1 MILYNM
7 LWKPLFFLFLQSYL
21 TLTQSDC
28 VCTTVPCPTE
38 GNNHIIM
45 GNGSADMNYIY
56 KFHNNYEVVVSASGT
71 ITPHSLD
78 NGSGTT
84 SCTQHYS
91 RILEDDGEQNCDAGH
106 ILANRLGGYGNIP
119 TNIFPQNSSIN
130 RGTYAQ
136 FEGDIYD
143 CIKNGAN
150 SGFLSWEFY
159 YDNDEHT
166 MPNSV
171 KYVAKFD
178 GGSCDTFSTLFLN

>member
-1 MILYNM
+1 M
-7 LWKPLFFLFLQSYL
+7 LRSIFPLFLQVYL
-21 TLTQSDC
+21 TYASC
-28 VCTTVPCPTE
+28 VCTTVPCPIE

-45 GNGSADMNYIY
+45 GNGSADINYIY
-56 KFHNNYEVVVSASGT
+56 KLHNNYEVVISASGT
-71 ITPHSLD
+71 ITSGSLD

-91 RILEDDGEQNCDAGH
+91 RLLEDDGQEDCDAGH

-136 FEGDIYD
+136 FEGNIYD
-143 CIKNGAN
+143 CIKNGSN
-150 SGFLSWEFY
+150 IGHLSWEFY
-159 YDNDEHT
+159 YENYEHT

-171 KYVAKFD
+171 KYIANFD
-178 GGSCDTFSTLFLN
+178 GGNCNNISSLFLN

>member
-1 MILYNM
+1 MM
-7 LWKPLFFLFLQSYL
+7 WKPLFFLFLQSYVIL
-21 TLTQSDC
+21 TNSEC

-38 GNNHIIM
+38 GNNHVIM

-119 TNIFPQNSSIN
+119 INIFPQNSSIN

-159 YDNDEHT
+159 YDDDEHT

-171 KYVAKFD
+171 KYDAKFD
-178 GGSCDTFSTLFLN
+178 GGSCNTFSTLFPN